1 MMIIVPVQGMNVEA
15 LQTTYLIIDW
25 QIYTEGTRKYWKIIK
40 DENHTEVH
48 QFFDDTLKAFDRDDL
63 VMMWSLVKEKFNST
77 EPTDDKERDIWVELK
92 RLFKP
97 DTYDELL
104 SAVEVI
110 AADMEVTYYCW
121 FKLLLLVIVSTARVI
136 HDKGLLTRNKP
147 DLDTMSFNDLHNNFK
162 IVEQEVKGITS
173 SSSSSNSQNIAFVSS
188 LSSTNE
194 VNIAYGV
201 STANTQV
208 SLAGTQVSP
217 DSTANSSR
225 RTVNVEEIAF
235 KAMVAIDGAG
245 FDWSYM
251 AYDGVPTNM
260 ALMAF
265 SNYELDLSNS
275 SLEEF
280 QQLKFEGYGP
290 NTSNSISKDIFNE
303 VKESPDAPL
312 VKEFVSDDKLEKK
325 TVFPIVAKIEFVRPK
340 QQEKPVMYTKMYRLQ
355 CLMGNKKTGIIKSP
369 NS

>member
-121 FKLLLLVIVSTARVI
+121 FKLLLLVIVSTAR
-136 HDKGLLTRNKP
+136 
-147 DLDTMSFNDLHNNFK
+147 
-162 IVEQEVKGITS
+162 
-173 SSSSSNSQNIAFVSS
+173 
-188 LSSTNE
+188 
-194 VNIAYGV
+194 
-201 STANTQV
+201 
-208 SLAGTQVSP
+208 
-217 DSTANSSR
+217 
-225 RTVNVEEIAF
+225 
-235 KAMVAIDGAG
+235 
-245 FDWSYM
+245 
-251 AYDGVPTNM
+251 
-260 ALMAF
+260 
-265 SNYELDLSNS
+265 
-275 SLEEF
+275 
-280 QQLKFEGYGP
+280 
-290 NTSNSISKDIFNE
+290 
-303 VKESPDAPL
+303 
-312 VKEFVSDDKLEKK
+312 
-325 TVFPIVAKIEFVRPK
+325 
-340 QQEKPVMYTKMYRLQ
+340 
-355 CLMGNKKTGIIKSP
+355 
-369 NS
+369 